1 MDDDVT
7 IEARISDLTSELG
20 MALFPRTR
28 EIVEEELAHIADD
41 TERMRAARDKWLSF
55 LEFVKREK
63 DGNSTTWQKM
73 RNWD

>member
-1 MDDDVT
+1 MDDDAT

-28 EIVEEELAHIADD
+28 EIVEEELAHITDD
-41 TERMRAARDKWLSF
+41 TERMKTARDKWLSF

-63 DGNSTTWQKM
+63 DRNSTAWQKM